1 MKKEF
6 YITTTLPYVNAQP
19 HVGFAS
25 EIILAD
31 VRARFERL
39 LGKEVVFNTGTDEHG
54 LKIWQKAQE
63 EGIETQAYVDMYA
76 AKFDELKEMLE
87 LSYTNF
93 IRTTDEHHKK
103 AAQELWKRV
112 DANGYIYKKQY
123 KVKYCV
129 GCELEKTD
137 SELVDGYCPL
147 HPGKEL
153 EIIEE
158 ENYFF
163 KFSALQDKLLDLYK
177 NNPAFVV
184 PNKRFNEIKS
194 FVERGLEDFSIS
206 RLKSK
211 MPWGVPVPGDDTQ
224 VMYVWF
230 DALTNYIST
239 LGWPARIATQ
249 NEAGRPVEKIDLGD
263 DFSRQSDFERFWGT
277 VNESNAIQI
286 AGKDNLRQQSAMWQ
300 AMLLAADLPTSKQV
314 FINGFIS
321 VDGQKMSKSIGN
333 VISPKEMVEKFGI
346 DGTRY
351 LLLVKGTFGE
361 DNDISWEKLMIK
373 YNADLANGL
382 GNLVSRVV
390 KLGENFKFDFNK
402 IEHQIDPNIIHR
414 FEMMNLDKE
423 LDSAM
428 EQVRDMNKLIEDT
441 KPWELAKNDESKF
454 KEIME
459 KLFTELFVVSE
470 RLIPFMPETA
480 EKIQKA
486 LVTKERVIL
495 FERIR

>member
-6 YITTTLPYVNAQP
+6 YITTTLPYVNAEP
-19 HVGFAS
+19 HIGFAS

-31 VRARFERL
+31 SRARFEKL

-63 EGIETQAYVDMYA
+63 SGIDTQKYVDEYA
-76 AKFDELKEMLE
+76 AKFDELKEMLN

-93 IRTTDEHHKK
+93 IRTTDEGHKK
-103 AAQELWKRV
+103 AAQEIWRRA
-112 DANGYIYKKQY
+112 DANGYIYKKKY

-129 GCELEKTD
+129 GCEMEKTD

-163 KFSALQDKLLDLYK
+163 KFSALQEKLLEFYK
-177 NNPAFVV
+177 KNSDFVV
-184 PNKRFNEIKS
+184 PQKRFNEIKS

-211 MPWGVPVPGDDTQ
+211 MPWGVPVPGDEAQ

-239 LGWPARIATQ
+239 LGWPDNRE
-249 NEAGRPVEKIDLGD
+249 NFGK
-263 DFSRQSDFERFWGT
+263 FWGT
-277 VNESNAIQI
+277 IDDPNAIQI

-300 AMLLAADLPTSKQV
+300 AMLLAADLPTSKHI
-314 FINGFIS
+314 FINGFIGI
-321 VDGQKMSKSIGN
+321 DGQKMSKSLGN
-333 VISPKEMVEKFGI
+333 VISPKEMVERFGI

-351 LLLVKGTFGE
+351 LLLTKGTFGE
-361 DNDISWEKLMIK
+361 DNDISWEKMTTK

-382 GNLVSRVV
+382 GNLTSRVI
-390 KLGENFKFDFNK
+390 KLSENLNLEIGKRENIFDKENIK
-402 IEHQIDPNIIHR
+402 LIDN
-414 FEMMNLDKE
+414 FDLDKVLE
-423 LDSAM
+423 NIWKIVAED
-428 EQVRDMNKLIEDT
+428 NKYIEDN
-441 KPWELAKNDESKF
+441 KPWELAKNDKVKF
-454 KEIME
+454 EAVMQ
-459 KLFTELFVVSE
+459 KLLDDLYLISQM
-470 RLIPFMPETA
+470 LIPFLPETA
-480 EKIQKA
+480 KKIKQA
-486 LVTKERVIL
+486 LETKERVIL
-495 FERIR
+495 FERMR

>member
-6 YITTTLPYVNAQP
+6 YITTTLPYVNAEP
-19 HVGFAS
+19 HIGFAS

-31 VRARFERL
+31 SRARFEKL

-63 EGIETQAYVDMYA
+63 SGIDTQKYVDEYA
-76 AKFDELKEMLE
+76 AKFDELKEMLN

-93 IRTTDEHHKK
+93 IRTTDEGHKK
-103 AAQELWKRV
+103 AAQEIWRRA
-112 DANGYIYKKQY
+112 DANGYIYKKKY

-129 GCELEKTD
+129 GCEMEKTD

-163 KFSALQDKLLDLYK
+163 KFSALQEKLLELYK
-177 NNPAFVV
+177 KNSDFVV
-184 PNKRFNEIKS
+184 PQKRFNEIKS

-211 MPWGVPVPGDDTQ
+211 MPWGVPVPGDEAQ

-239 LGWPARIATQ
+239 LGWPDNRE
-249 NEAGRPVEKIDLGD
+249 NFGK
-263 DFSRQSDFERFWGT
+263 FWGT
-277 VNESNAIQI
+277 IDDPNAIQI

-300 AMLLAADLPTSKQV
+300 AMLLAADLPTSKHI
-314 FINGFIS
+314 FINGFIGI
-321 VDGQKMSKSIGN
+321 DGQKMSKSLGN
-333 VISPKEMVEKFGI
+333 VISPKEMVERFGI

-351 LLLVKGTFGE
+351 LLLTKGTFGE
-361 DNDISWEKLMIK
+361 DNDISWEKMTTK

-382 GNLVSRVV
+382 GNLTSRVI
-390 KLGENFKFDFNK
+390 KLSENLNLEIGKRENIFDKENIK
-402 IEHQIDPNIIHR
+402 LIDN
-414 FEMMNLDKE
+414 FDLDKVLE
-423 LDSAM
+423 NIWKIVTED
-428 EQVRDMNKLIEDT
+428 NKYIEDN
-441 KPWELAKNDESKF
+441 KPWELAKNDKVKF
-454 KEIME
+454 EAVMQ
-459 KLFTELFVVSE
+459 KLLDDLYLISQM
-470 RLIPFMPETA
+470 LIPFLPETA
-480 EKIQKA
+480 KKIKQA
-486 LVTKERVIL
+486 LETKERVIL

>member
-6 YITTTLPYVNAQP
+6 YITTTLPYVNAAP
-19 HVGFAS
+19 HIGFAS

-54 LKIWQKAQE
+54 LKIWQKAVE
-63 EGIETQAYVDMYA
+63 EGVETQQYVDMYA
-76 AKFDELKEMLE
+76 AKFDELKKMLN

-93 IRTTDEHHKK
+93 IRTTDDHHKK

-123 KVKYCV
+123 KVKYCI

-137 SELVDGYCPL
+137 SELIDGCCPL
-147 HPGKEL
+147 HPGKDL

-163 KFSALQDKLLDLYK
+163 KFSALQDKLLKLYK
-177 NNPAFVV
+177 SNPEFVV

-194 FVERGLEDFSIS
+194 FVEMGLEDFSIS
-206 RLKSK
+206 RLKTK
-211 MPWGVPVPGDDTQ
+211 MPWGVPVPNDDDQ

-239 LGWPARIATQ
+239 LGWFENQ
-249 NEAGRPVEKIDLGD
+249 ENFEK
-263 DFSRQSDFERFWGT
+263 FWGT
-277 VNESNAIQI
+277 IEVPNAIQI

-300 AMLLAADLPTSKQV
+300 AMLLAANLPTSKQV
-314 FINGFIS
+314 FINGFIG

-333 VISPKEMVEKFGI
+333 VISPAEMVEKFGV

-351 LLLVKGTFGE
+351 LLLTKGTFGE
-361 DNDISWEKLMIK
+361 DNDISWEKMTAK

-382 GNLVSRVV
+382 GNLTSRVI
-390 KLGENFKFDFNK
+390 KLSENLNLEIKNRENVFDEANLKLVESF
-402 IEHQIDPNIIHR
+402 D
-414 FEMMNLDKE
+414 LDKVLE
-423 LDSAM
+423 NIWLI
-428 EQVRDMNKLIEDT
+428 VREDNKYIEDT
-441 KPWELAKNDESKF
+441 KPWELVKNNEEEF
-454 KEIME
+454 KKVMD
-459 KLFTELFVVSE
+459 KLADDLN
-470 RLIPFMPETA
+470 LISQMITPFMPETA
-480 EKIQKA
+480 EKIKKA
-486 LVTKERVIL
+486 LETKERVIL
-495 FERIR
+495 FERIK

>member
-6 YITTTLPYVNAQP
+6 YITTTLPYVNAKP

-31 VRARFERL
+31 SRARFERL
-39 LGKEVVFNTGTDEHG
+39 FGKEVVFNTGTDEHG

-63 EGIETQAYVDMYA
+63 LGIDTQEYVDEYA
-76 AKFDELKEMLE
+76 AKFDDLKNLLN

-93 IRTTDEHHKK
+93 IRTTEENHKK
-103 AAQELWKRV
+103 AAQEIWKRV
-112 DANGYIYKKQY
+112 DANGYIYKKKY

-129 GCELEKTD
+129 GCEMEKTD

-163 KFSALQDKLLDLYK
+163 KFSALQEKLLDVYK
-177 NNPAFVV
+177 NNPEFVV
-184 PNKRFNEIKS
+184 PQKRFNEIKS

-211 MPWGVPVPGDDTQ
+211 MPWGVLVPNDDEQ

-239 LGWPARIATQ
+239 LGWP
-249 NEAGRPVEKIDLGD
+249 D
-263 DFSRQSDFERFWGT
+263 DQKDFEKFWGT
-277 VNESNAIQI
+277 VENPNAIQI

-300 AMLLAADLPTSKQV
+300 AMLIAAELPISKQI
-314 FINGFIS
+314 FINGFIG
-321 VDGQKMSKSIGN
+321 VDGQKMSKSLGN
-333 VISPKEMVEKFGI
+333 VISPEEMVEKFGV

-351 LLLVKGTFGE
+351 LLLTKGTFGE
-361 DNDISWEKLMIK
+361 DNDISWDKLTAK

-382 GNLVSRVV
+382 GNLTSRVI
-390 KLGENFKFDFNK
+390 KLSE
-402 IEHQIDPNIIHR
+402 
-414 FEMMNLDKE
+414 NLDLKNEKE
-423 LDSAM
+423 KDVFSD
-428 EQVRDMNKLIEDT
+428 EDMGLVNRFDMDKVLENIWKIVSEDNKYIEDT
-441 KPWELAKNDESKF
+441 KPWELARSDEVKF
-454 KEIME
+454 KEVMQ
-459 KLFTELFVVSE
+459 KLFSDLS
-470 RLIPFMPETA
+470 LIVKKLSPFMPETS
-480 EKIQKA
+480 EKIKKS
-486 LVTKERVIL
+486 LETKERIIL
-495 FERIR
+495 FERIK